1 MPTQKTSSKKGARRK
16 GKTKSKSKCCDVGQD
31 LCTARLG
38 TPRFQPHCE
47 QHVGI
52 HPIHSA
58 NAEIPNATKCDQ
70 MQPNA
75 RWVKILVGPHDIF
88 RPYIYSHVGR
98 CPRMRQAVTAGS
110 PRALTRDSLP
120 LFSRDFLRHT
130 SYIGCM
136 YWMHWRVLPVIGQ
149 TGSLLRGTVQSDK
162 GLATKAKVVKPTSA
176 GIDDLVPLIG
186 TQMRGRG
193 IERQIL
199 YTVERDTS

>member
-1 MPTQKTSSKKGARRK
+1 MR
-16 GKTKSKSKCCDVGQD
+16 
-31 LCTARLG
+31 
-38 TPRFQPHCE
+38 
-47 QHVGI
+47 
-52 HPIHSA
+52 
-58 NAEIPNATKCDQ
+58 PNATKCEQ

-120 LFSRDFLRHT
+120 LFPRDFLRHT
-130 SYIGCM
+130 SYIGCL

-162 GLATKAKVVKPTSA
+162 GLAAKAKVVKPTSA